1 MPLSAPMQ
9 AALTED
15 FSANARLIESAMHI
29 PLSEDA
35 VRRDLTICGRQAALY
50 FIDGMIDNERVAHY
64 VLEPLMQTAFV
75 AATPEAF
82 IQTLLPVGSAAKTQQ
97 LSVLLARVYSG
108 DAAIICEG
116 LPGAVIC
123 DIKGYAKRS
132 VSKPQNENVVQGPQ
146 EAFTETL
153 RDNIVLLRRIM
164 RTPQLISH
172 ATSVGTRI
180 PTRASVL
187 YLKGVAQEAHVSE
200 VLRRIEGCRV
210 DYVSSIGML
219 EQLLE
224 DDPFSLLP
232 QMIATERPDRAASF
246 LLSGQVLIALD
257 NAPQMLCLP
266 VSALAFFHAPD
277 DMSMRWQYGTFLRL
291 LRVVGLIFALFVPS
305 LFVALTMHHTEGI
318 PLSLLTSV
326 QEAQSR
332 MPIGVFPATLLMLVV
347 FSLINEAC
355 TRVPSVMGGSLGVV
369 SALILGQAAVQADIV
384 NPQLIVMVALSG
396 LGSFVLP
403 DYPTSVALRI
413 LQLLLVISGGLA
425 GYFGIFF
432 LLFLFL
438 LRTLSSRSLR
448 VPLFA
453 PATPGRTDNPDL
465 VARYPVW
472 RQRLRGYLANPASM
486 LRTRG
491 RMRAWDNR
499 NEN

>member
-1 MPLSAPMQ
+1 MPLTAP
-9 AALTED
+9 APCALTDD
-15 FSANARLIESAMHI
+15 FSANARLIEEAMHI
-29 PLSEDA
+29 PLCEDA
-35 VRRDLTICGRQAALY
+35 VKRPFSIAGKQAALY
-50 FIDGMIDNERVAHY
+50 FVDGMIDNERIAHY
-64 VLEPLMQTAFV
+64 VLEPCMRAPFTEISPEALMQS
-75 AATPEAF
+75 
-82 IQTLLPVGSAAKTQQ
+82 LLPVGSVAHTQQ
-97 LSVLLARVYSG
+97 LSQALQRIYAG

-132 VSKPQNENVVQGPQ
+132 VTKPQNENVVEGPQ
-146 EAFTETL
+146 EGFTETL

-164 RTPQLISH
+164 RTPQLISR
-172 ATSVGTRI
+172 AVTVGKLI
-180 PTRASVL
+180 ETRASVM
-187 YLKGVAQEAHVSE
+187 YLDGVAEENSVNE
-200 VLRRIEGCRV
+200 VLRRLNGCNV

-219 EQLLE
+219 SQLIE
-224 DDPFSLLP
+224 DDPMSLIP
-232 QMIATERPDRAASF
+232 QTILTERPDRAASF

-266 VSALAFFHAPD
+266 ISVLHLFHAPD
-277 DMSMRWQYGTFLRL
+277 DSALRWQYGTFLRFLRLIGL
-291 LRVVGLIFALFVPS
+291 LFALLVPA

-332 MPIGVFPATLLMLVV
+332 MPIGIFPATIFMLII

-396 LGSFVLP
+396 LGSFVVP
-403 DYPTSVALRI
+403 DYPATIALRI
-413 LQLLLVISGGLA
+413 LQIILVIAGAAA
-425 GYFGIFF
+425 GYFGVV
-432 LLFLFL
+432 LTLFLIFL
-438 LRTLSSRSLR
+438 HALSRRSLR

-453 PATPGRTDNPDL
+453 PVAPRRADNPDL
-465 VARYPVW
+465 IARYPVW

-486 LRTRG
+486 LRARG
-491 RMRAWDNR
+491 RMRGW
-499 NEN
+499 EE